1 MIEAIKHLFGFCGD
15 EHSSIFGIGLVPGVL
30 FFGGGFISYIKT
42 LLQHF
47 LLSLR
52 RNKKQI

>member
-30 FFGGGFISYIKT
+30 FFGGGFYFIYKNSFTT
-42 LLQHF
+42 LLTK
-47 LLSLR
+47 SPS
-52 RNKKQI
+52 